1 MNAIV
6 YFKEDYQN
14 DREYKTLGLL
24 DIQEG
29 QNYAWH
35 IGRAF
40 GSKKIDFKQI
50 QIGDILENLVL
61 GNDEYSIL
69 YKESNVVVKKNDY
82 KRILP
87 LVKKVFLA
95 RQKTAIKLIQQ
106 FYIEAESEK
115 EFSAYTDQFLLTN
128 FAYEEKIETT
138 DNKLENAKI
147 SKLFSLCR

>member
-69 YKESNVVVKKNDY
+69 YKESNVVVKKTT
-82 KRILP
+82 I
-87 LVKKVFLA
+87 
-95 RQKTAIKLIQQ
+95 
-106 FYIEAESEK
+106 K
-115 EFSAYTDQFLLTN
+115 EFYLL
-128 FAYEEKIETT
+128 
-138 DNKLENAKI
+138 
-147 SKLFSLCR
+147 SKKFS